1 MGHYSLVL
9 EEQIIPDLHSLLWK
23 GTREKVSHLL
33 KSCGSPPKHSW
44 ETSSLGTST
53 AWGTPRARAVLGT
66 QGVHIFLLKEG
77 QEQTDWDVHR
87 LHVTGQHGVSREPW
101 RLTFT

>member
-23 GTREKVSHLL
+23 GTREVSRLL

-44 ETSSLGTST
+44 ETTSLGDS
-53 AWGTPRARAVLGT
+53 LGYP
-66 QGVHIFLLKEG
+66 QSKSSAGDPGCAHSLLKEG
-77 QEQTDWDVHR
+77 QEQTDWNIHR

>member
-9 EEQIIPDLHSLLWK
+9 EEQIIPDLHSLVWK
-23 GTREKVSHLL
+23 GTREVSRLL

-44 ETSSLGTST
+44 ETTSLGDS
-53 AWGTPRARAVLGT
+53 LGYP
-66 QGVHIFLLKEG
+66 QSKSSAGDPGCAHSLLKEG
-77 QEQTDWDVHR
+77 QEQTDWNIHR

>member
-23 GTREKVSHLL
+23 GTREVSRLL

-44 ETSSLGTST
+44 ETSSLGDS
-53 AWGTPRARAVLGT
+53 LGYP
-66 QGVHIFLLKEG
+66 QSKSSAGDPGCVHSLLKEG
-77 QEQTDWDVHR
+77 QEQTDWNIHR